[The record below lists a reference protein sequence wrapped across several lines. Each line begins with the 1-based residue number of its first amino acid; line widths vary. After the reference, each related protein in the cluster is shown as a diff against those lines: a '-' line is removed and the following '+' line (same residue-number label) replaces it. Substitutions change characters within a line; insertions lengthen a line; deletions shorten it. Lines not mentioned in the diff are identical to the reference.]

1 MHRYASRL
9 LLASALLLPGP
20 VHGQQAAPDS
30 TAARLQPGD
39 VLRLAIWREP
49 DLSGDFEVD
58 EHGTAVLPK
67 LGPKQ
72 VATLDP
78 ESLRTQIVEEYARYL
93 RNPSIKVTFLRRFT
107 VLGAVVKPGVYSVDP
122 TMTIADALALA
133 GGAAPDGRRD
143 RVEVR
148 RGGVRVATRLSDA
161 TRIAESPIRSGDE
174 LFVPER
180 SWVSR
185 NTALV
190 TTAISVAASLL
201 IAFRH

>member
-1 MHRYASRL
+1 MHRYASTFL
-9 LLASALLLPGP
+9 VITALLLPGQLN
-20 VHGQQAAPDS
+20 GQQAAPDS

-39 VLRLAIWREP
+39 VLRLAIWREE

-67 LGPKQ
+67 LGPMK
-72 VATLDP
+72 VNTADP
-78 ESLRTQIVEEYARYL
+78 ELLRAQILQDYGRYL

-107 VLGAVVKPGVYSVDP
+107 VLGAVMKPGVYSVDP
-122 TMTIADALALA
+122 TMAVADALAMA
-133 GGAAPDGRRD
+133 GGAAPDGRKD
-143 RVEVR
+143 RGEVR
-148 RGGVRVATRLSDA
+148 RGGVRIATQLSDA
-161 TRIAESPIRSGDE
+161 TRIADSPIRSGDE
-174 LFVPER
+174 LYVPER